1 MRRVFLLLVLGSL
14 TIVAS
19 LAGPAVRTVFSQSR
33 QLSPVDFRGTYAG
46 KSVGF
51 TTVCTNSGGCSA
63 SSPALL
69 QKNFAAVT
77 QAAFDEEG
85 NFCGT
90 ATAASAPVAGSP
102 SPVDVSVRVITG
114 ELASFDP
121 ANAAGEVSFN
131 IYKGGSCDGAI
142 FESSGATLTTTGS
155 AHVVVSD
162 LGMRING
169 VVETYIGT
177 ADQFGSVLNNVTLF
191 RQKLEDER
199 HESKAR
205 RGENHERFSLAD
217 QRGVYTVK
225 SVGFETLCINGCT
238 SALPLL
244 LPLNFAADAQGT
256 VDEAG
261 NTCAVATSAS
271 SPVNGSASGAFV
283 FTKII
288 TGGVTSFDPAT
299 GQADV
304 YFYEYKGGSCNG
316 ASFDG
321 RGATLVATGTNHLVI
336 SESGNRIDALAT
348 SYVSKAG
355 KIGGVVNL
363 TTFIRLAGDSAGE
376 DRH

>member
-1 MRRVFLLLVLGSL
+1 MRKVFLISALGSL

-19 LAGPAVRTVFSQSR
+19 LAQTVFSQSR
-33 QLSPVDFRGTYAG
+33 QLSPADLRGTYAG

-63 SSPALL
+63 SSPSLL

-102 SPVDVSVRVITG
+102 APVDVSVRVITG
-114 ELASFDP
+114 ELTSFDP
-121 ANAAGEVSFN
+121 ANAEGEVSFN
-131 IYKGGSCDGAI
+131 IYKGGSCDGPI
-142 FESSGATLTTTGS
+142 FESGGATLTTTGS

-162 LGMRING
+162 FGMRVNG

-177 ADQFGSVLNNVTLF
+177 ADQFGSVLNNITLF
-191 RQKLEDER
+191 RQNLEDEH

-205 RGENHERFSLAD
+205 RGESHERFSLAD

-238 SALPLL
+238 AALPLL
-244 LPLNFAADAQGT
+244 VPLNFAADAEGT
-256 VDEAG
+256 IDQAG
-261 NTCAVATSAS
+261 NYCAVATSSS
-271 SPVNGSASGAFV
+271 SPVSGSPSGAFV
-283 FTKII
+283 FTKIM

-304 YFYEYKGGSCNG
+304 TFSEYRGGNCSG

-321 RGATLVATGTNHLVI
+321 RGATLIATGTNHLVI
-336 SESGNRIDALAT
+336 SESGNRMDILLT
-348 SYVSKAG
+348 SYVSGSG
-355 KIGGVVNL
+355 KIGGVVNI
-363 TTFIRLAGDSAGE
+363 TTLIKQTGDRAGE